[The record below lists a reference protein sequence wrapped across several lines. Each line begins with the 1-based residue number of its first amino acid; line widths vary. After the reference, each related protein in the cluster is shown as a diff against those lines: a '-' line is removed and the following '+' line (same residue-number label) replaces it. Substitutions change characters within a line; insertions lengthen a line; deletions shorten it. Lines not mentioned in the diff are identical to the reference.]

1 MVQTPMKLICRGA
14 FALSILYGTPDGE
27 ALYKARCAACHDGK
41 PQPRMPGRED
51 IGKRSPEEIVKTML
65 AGAMQPQSSGITP
78 EDGRAIARY
87 VTGKEFGKV
96 ETSTTG
102 MCPAVA
108 KAFRFESTGWD

>member
-41 PQPRMPGRED
+41 PQPRMPSRED
-51 IGKRSPEEIVKTML
+51 ISKRAPEEIVKTMM
-65 AGAMQPQSSGITP
+65 AGAMQLQSAGITP

-87 VTGKEFGKV
+87 LTRKKFGKV

-102 MCPAVA
+102 RRPAGA
-108 KAFRFESTGWD
+108 QPLR